1 MKSAKLGWDH
11 LHDMGFCCPGSILL
25 RFVKFC
31 QNFAEFE
38 GELTDC
44 WDDHGDD
51 DDGGRDGDD
60 GAYDDDG
67 DKCVCT
73 LIK

>member
-1 MKSAKLGWDH
+1 MS
-11 LHDMGFCCPGSILL
+11 FCCRGSILL

-44 WDDHGDD
+44 WDD
-51 DDGGRDGDD
+51 DDGGHDGDD
-60 GAYDDDG
+60 GAYDGDG
-67 DKCVCT
+67 DGDGDDDVMMMMVVMMVMK
-73 LIK
+73 LFLH